1 MLHSRFLGK
10 ARTILIGFAVV
21 TGVVVVS
28 QSMASATAEPVWG
41 DGVFAEFAAGVLQ
54 SNGGAAAGSVSCWS
68 PGNCVAV
75 GGFSA
80 NNTGNYKP
88 FTITSTNGVW
98 GTPREAVFASG
109 VQASYS
115 ESGFESVSCPSAG
128 NCTAV
133 GKFTTAAGRTAAFTM
148 VYTNSTWG
156 QAEPVVFPNGTQNA
170 TPDSSLVDVSCSSA
184 GNCTAVGSYKNTADG
199 RNAFAITSVNGTW
212 GVPVTASFASGVE
225 YSTPIASFNS
235 VSCASAGNCT
245 AAGAFTPSVSRFATE
260 VFTMTSTN
268 GTWGQARPVVFATGV
283 QASEPDAWVYSVSC
297 ASDGNCTI
305 GGYYATADFD
315 YFAFT
320 ATSTSGTWGTAQP
333 VSIPGA
339 RFSEIK
345 DVVCL
350 SAGNCTAVG
359 DYSPSTGGTVTF
371 AMSSTGGVWG
381 SASTITFPNGVLGS
395 DPTALPYNLSCASAG
410 NCTTVGYFR
419 NSAAGNEGFS
429 VTSTN
434 GTWGTARP
442 ATVLIGSQSGRRTG
456 ELRSVSCSP
465 NGLCTAVGYMNNADS
480 KPRPFMT
487 SSSEAPP
494 PTTTTTT
501 TTLAPTT
508 STSPSVTTTL
518 PAPALATISSLPP
531 ASTPIVADSSIA
543 VGEAISV
550 TFGGFTPFEYVQLVV
565 ASTPQ
570 VIGSDYAD
578 AQGFVTITGN
588 LPSGLAAGSHTL
600 AVYAPG
606 SGIGFSQPIT
616 VSASTLPVTGS
627 REDGNSQ
634 LALWALTLGIAVIV
648 IARRH
653 QAI

>member
-1 MLHSRFLGK
+1 MLHSRVLSRV
-10 ARTILIGFAVV
+10 RTILIGFAVV

-41 DGVFAEFAAGVLQ
+41 DGTLAEFAPGALQ
-54 SNGGAAAGSVSCWS
+54 SDGFGEAGSVSCWS

-80 NNTGNYKP
+80 TNNGNFKP

-115 ESGFESVSCPSAG
+115 ESGFESVSCPSAN

-133 GKFTTAAGRTAAFTM
+133 GKFWNTASRETAFTM
-148 VYTNSTWG
+148 TYTDGNWG
-156 QAEPVVFPNGTQNA
+156 QAQPVVFPDGIQHA
-170 TPDSSLVDVSCSSA
+170 TPVSTLVAVSCSSA

-199 RNAFAITSVNGTW
+199 RNAFAITSINGTW
-212 GVPVTASFASGVE
+212 GVPATISFANGVE
-225 YSTPIASFNS
+225 YSTPIANFTS
-235 VSCASAGNCT
+235 VSCTSNGNCT
-245 AAGAFTPSVSRFATE
+245 AAGTFTPSVSRYATE
-260 VFTMTSTN
+260 VFTTTSTN
-268 GTWGQARPVVFATGV
+268 GTWTQARPVVFASGV
-283 QASEPDAWVYSVSC
+283 QNSEPDAWVNSVSC
-297 ASDGNCTI
+297 ASDGDCTI
-305 GGYYATADFD
+305 GGYFATVDYD

-320 ATSTSGTWGTAQP
+320 VTSSSGAWGTARP
-333 VSIPGA
+333 VSIEGA
-339 RFSEIK
+339 RSSEIK
-345 DVVCL
+345 DVFCS
-350 SAGNCTAVG
+350 SAGNCTVVGLISPPGGGAV
-359 DYSPSTGGTVTF
+359 PF
-371 AMSSTGGVWG
+371 ALSSTDGVWG
-381 SASTITFPNGVLGS
+381 SVSTISFPNGIQS
-395 DPTALPYNLSCASAG
+395 NTPFSMPYGLACASAG
-410 NCTTVGYFR
+410 NCAAVGFFR
-419 NSAAGNEGFS
+419 NTAGNDEGFS
-429 VTSTN
+429 VTSSN

-442 ATVLIGSQSGRRTG
+442 ATALINGQSARGNGRLLG
-456 ELRSVSCSP
+456 VSCAP
-465 NGLCTAVGYMNNADS
+465 NGLCTAVGNMTNSDGRQ
-480 KPRPFMT
+480 RPFMT

-494 PTTTTTT
+494 PTTTT

-570 VIGSDYAD
+570 VIGSGYAD

-648 IARRH
+648 IARRR
-653 QAI
+653 QEI